1 MSAPTVRPPLLIALY
16 NHNPFYVISVLLM
29 LYAVRSAYGEL
40 EVGTINTGLM
50 MGVLA
55 GYTSLLAAIAVLII
69 RKGKVWEDA
78 RSIIVLL
85 LLLFLA
91 VSVTADDLFVRTES
105 ALNGALILLC
115 GYIFS
120 AVVMES
126 VNFAAGIRLGIA
138 YRIPYHLM
146 FALLYLAPWWCSP
159 ELHPR
164 TAPQLEWTIFLF
176 PVVAAG
182 LMLTLLP
189 AARFGPAY
197 ANANGT
203 PWRWPLFPWVGFGM
217 LFFAVGMRTFAL
229 AMTFGQ
235 TGPIWIHLKSGGRA
249 IAFDTMWGPYF
260 LIPPVFAVLM
270 LLLEGSLSTRNRR
283 LTSHL
288 LRWAPGLLLLA
299 LPYSSGP
306 VFRGFLDRV
315 TEQIGAPLWL
325 SVLLLLGYYAYAT
338 LRRVP
343 GAGASALATTLL
355 LAVVGPQTTSL
366 RTLTPVEPWP
376 LFAVGT
382 ILAIAAVRKR
392 SSFVATLAAVLLT
405 SGLWHV
411 LPETLQT
418 RFRFSISYHL
428 LWLSVIVLGLLA
440 RDRFAQ
446 ILRIVGAAQMPL
458 AAIVVMTHPAAAD
471 VPLTWRIGYVAAIT
485 VASIAIA
492 QLWHSRWYLYA
503 FTGMLGIVCYGI
515 AVVGF
520 RSAVSVLGQA
530 AVTSFAWSL
539 AALVAAFLISAHK
552 AHWLPR
558 RLFPRWKNGNGGA
571 AATSTVEPPPDP
583 TPTS

>member
-1 MSAPTVRPPLLIALY
+1 MSAPRVRPPFLLALY

-40 EVGTINTGLM
+40 QVGTINTWLM

-55 GYTSLLAAIAVLII
+55 GYTTLLAAIAVLII

-91 VSVTADDLFVRTES
+91 VSVSADDLFVRMES
-105 ALNGALILLC
+105 AVGGALILLC

-126 VNFAAGIRLGIA
+126 VNFGARIRLGMA

-146 FALLYLAPWWCSP
+146 FALFYLAPWWCSP

-164 TAPQLEWTIFLF
+164 TATQLEWTIFLF

-235 TGPIWIHLKSGGRA
+235 TGPIWVHLKSGGRA

-270 LLLEGSLSTRNRR
+270 LLLEGSLSTGNRR
-283 LTSHL
+283 LTSRV
-288 LRWAPGLLLLA
+288 LRWAPILLLLS
-299 LPYSSGP
+299 LPYSSGV
-306 VFRGFLDRV
+306 VFRGFFDRV
-315 TEQIGAPLWL
+315 TEQLGAPLWL
-325 SVLLLLGYYAYAT
+325 SVLLLLGFYLYAT
-338 LRRVP
+338 RRRVP
-343 GAGASALATTLL
+343 AAGSAVLATGLL

-376 LFAVGT
+376 LFVVGS
-382 ILAIAAVRKR
+382 ILVIAAVRRR
-392 SSFVATLAAVLLT
+392 SSFVGTLAAVLLT
-405 SGLWHV
+405 IGLWNV
-411 LPETLQT
+411 MPDAMQT

-428 LWLSVIVLGLLA
+428 LWLSIVALGLLA
-440 RDRFAQ
+440 HDPFAQ

-458 AAIVVMTHPAAAD
+458 AALVIMTHPAATD
-471 VPLTWRIGYVAAIT
+471 VPLAWRGGYVIALTIAA
-485 VASIAIA
+485 VLIA

-503 FTGMLGIVCYGI
+503 FTGLLGVIGYGI

-520 RSAVSVLGQA
+520 RSAVDVLGKA

-539 AALVAAFLISAHK
+539 AALLAAFLISAHK
-552 AHWLPR
+552 AHWLPKQ
-558 RLFPRWKNGNGGA
+558 LFPPWKNGNA
-571 AATSTVEPPPDP
+571 AAAAAGVDPPPDP